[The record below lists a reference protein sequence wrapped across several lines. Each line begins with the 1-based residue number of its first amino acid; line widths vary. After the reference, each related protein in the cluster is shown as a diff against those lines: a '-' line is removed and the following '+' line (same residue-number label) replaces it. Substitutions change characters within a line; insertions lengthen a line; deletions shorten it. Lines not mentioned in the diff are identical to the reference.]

1 MTRVPTISTYNNNKE
16 EHLSFTLEN
25 CNVSIANA
33 IRRVV
38 LSDINTYVFKTF
50 PHAENRANFTTNT
63 THLHNELL
71 KQRLGCIPIHHV
83 HTIEG
88 FQNDYKNYIVEV
100 DIKNESDT
108 IRYVT
113 TEDFKVKRAKNLE
126 KTGGSHD
133 DDDVV
138 YEYLSESTVRRI
150 FPPDSVSGEYIE
162 FARLLP
168 KLSSNVPCGEALA
181 FTCTIEIS
189 NAKFDGM
196 YNVAHTCSYSCT
208 PDENEIEKQWKAK
221 ERGLREGFESGSGS
235 ASAHAS
241 ANGSSVAEQL
251 ASAKKNWELLDAQR
265 ISVSDSFDFVIET
278 VGVYTNVQLVT
289 KSCDIMIKKCEKLLA
304 DMEHSSSNS
313 NSNSNSSSTTN
324 AGTESKIGIKNIIEP
339 ANELTTMKNAFCIN
353 LIGEDY
359 TLGKVIEYLLFSNYY
374 DKPDGIA
381 SFCGFK
387 KPHPH
392 ALDSFILVAF
402 KEETELSKVQEY
414 VSKVVSECISIF
426 KSLFESFNDFN
437 SKKK

>member
-1 MTRVPTISTYNNNKE
+1 MTRNPIISTYNNNKDE
-16 EHLSFTLEN
+16 QLTFTLEN

-33 IRRVV
+33 VRRII

-50 PHAENRANFTTNT
+50 PHAENRANFTVNT
-63 THLHNELL
+63 TRLHNELL

-88 FQNDYKNYIVEV
+88 FQNDYKNYVVEV
-100 DIKNESDT
+100 DVKNESDT

-113 TEDFKVKRAKNLE
+113 TEDFKVKRAKNIE
-126 KTGGSHD
+126 KSGGGGSHD

-138 YEYLSESTVRRI
+138 YEYLSESTVRKI

-208 PDENEIEKQWKAK
+208 PDEKEIEKQWKAK
-221 ERGLREGFESGSGS
+221 EKGVRESFESGSS

-241 ANGSSVAEQL
+241 GSTVAEEL
-251 ASAKKNWELLDAQR
+251 ASAKKNWELLEARR
-265 ISVSDSFDFVIET
+265 IFVADSFDFVIET

-304 DMEHSSSNS
+304 DMEHSSSS
-313 NSNSNSSSTTN
+313 
-324 AGTESKIGIKNIIEP
+324 ESGGIKNIIEP
-339 ANELTTMKNAFCIN
+339 TNELTTMRNAFCVN
-353 LIGEDY
+353 FIGEDY
-359 TLGKVIEYLLFSNYY
+359 TLGKVIEFLLFSNYY
-374 DKPDGIA
+374 DKSDGVA

-392 ALDSFILVAF
+392 SLDSFIIVAF

>member
-1 MTRVPTISTYNNNKE
+1 MSRVPTISTYNNNKE
-16 EHLSFTLEN
+16 EQLTFTLEN

-33 IRRVV
+33 IRRIV

-50 PHAENRANFTTNT
+50 PHAENRANFTVNT
-63 THLHNELL
+63 TRLHNELL

-88 FQNDYKNYIVEV
+88 FQNDYKNYVVEV
-100 DIKNESDT
+100 DVRNESDT
-108 IRYVT
+108 IRYIT
-113 TEDFKVKRAKNLE
+113 TEDFKVKRAKNIE
-126 KTGGSHD
+126 KSGGSHD

-138 YEYLSESTVRRI
+138 YEYLPESTVRKI

-196 YNVAHTCSYSCT
+196 YNVAHTCAYNCT
-208 PDENEIEKQWKAK
+208 PDEKEIEKQWTVK
-221 ERGLREGFESGSGS
+221 EKGLREGFESGS

-241 ANGSSVAEQL
+241 GSTLTEQL
-251 ASAKKNWELLDAQR
+251 ASAKKNWELLEAQR
-265 ISVSDSFDFVIET
+265 IFFSDSFDFVIET

-304 DMEHSSSNS
+304 DMEHSSS
-313 NSNSNSSSTTN
+313 SSTSDG
-324 AGTESKIGIKNIIEP
+324 GTESKIGIKNIIEP
-339 ANELTTMKNAFCIN
+339 ANEITTMKNAFCIN

-359 TLGKVIEYLLFSNYY
+359 TLGKAIEFLLFSNYY
-374 DKPDGIA
+374 DKPDGIV

-392 ALDSFILVAF
+392 ALDGFILVAF
-402 KEETELSKVQEY
+402 KEETDFSKVQEY

-426 KSLFESFNDFN
+426 KSLFESFNDLN

>member
-1 MTRVPTISTYNNNKE
+1 MTRTPVISTYNNNKE
-16 EHLSFTLEN
+16 EQLTFTMEN

-33 IRRVV
+33 IRRIV

-50 PHAENRANFTTNT
+50 PHAENRANITVNT
-63 THLHNELL
+63 TRLHNELL

-88 FQNDYKNYIVEV
+88 FQNDYKNYLVEV
-100 DIKNESDT
+100 DVKNESDT

-113 TEDFKVKRAKNLE
+113 TEDFKVKRAKNFE
-126 KTGGSHD
+126 NSGGSHD

-138 YEYLSESTVRRI
+138 YEYLSESTVRKI
-150 FPPDSVSGEYIE
+150 FPPDSISGEYIE

-168 KLSSNVPCGEALA
+168 KLSSNVPFGEALA

-208 PDENEIEKQWKAK
+208 PDEKEIEKQWKAK
-221 ERGLREGFESGSGS
+221 EKGVREGFESGSGS
-235 ASAHAS
+235 VSAHAS
-241 ANGSSVAEQL
+241 TVTEQL
-251 ASAKKNWELLDAQR
+251 ASAKKNWELLEAQR

-289 KSCDIMIKKCEKLLA
+289 KSCDIMIKKCEKLLT
-304 DMEHSSSNS
+304 DVEHSSS
-313 NSNSNSSSTTN
+313 SSS
-324 AGTESKIGIKNIIEP
+324 ADGGTESKIGMKNIIEP
-339 ANELTTMKNAFCIN
+339 ANELTTMKNAFCVN
-353 LIGEDY
+353 LIGEDF

-387 KPHPH
+387 KSHPH
-392 ALDSFILVAF
+392 ALDSFILIAF

>member
-1 MTRVPTISTYNNNKE
+1 V
-16 EHLSFTLEN
+16 
-25 CNVSIANA
+25 
-33 IRRVV
+33 
-38 LSDINTYVFKTF
+38 
-50 PHAENRANFTTNT
+50 NT
-63 THLHNELL
+63 TRLHNEIL

-83 HTIEG
+83 HTMDG
-88 FQNDYKNYIVEV
+88 FQNDYKNYVVEV
-100 DIKNESDT
+100 DVKNESDT

-138 YEYLSESTVRRI
+138 YEYLPESTVRKI
-150 FPPDSVSGEYIE
+150 FPPDSISGEYIE

-189 NAKFDGM
+189 NAKYDGM

-208 PDENEIEKQWKAK
+208 QDEKEIEKQWKAK
-221 ERGLREGFESGSGS
+221 EKSLREGFESGSVS
-235 ASAHAS
+235 ASA
-241 ANGSSVAEQL
+241 SSVAEQL
-251 ASAKKNWELLDAQR
+251 ASAKKNWELLEAQR
-265 ISVSDSFDFVIET
+265 TFVPDSFDFVIET
-278 VGVYTNVQLVT
+278 VGVYTNIQLVT

-304 DMEHSSSNS
+304 DMEHSSSNEGGGSS
-313 NSNSNSSSTTN
+313 NDSVS
-324 AGTESKIGIKNIIEP
+324 IIEP
-339 ANELTTMKNAFCIN
+339 ANELTTMKNAFRIN

-359 TLGKVIEYLLFSNYY
+359 TLGKVIEFLLFSNYY
-374 DKPDGIA
+374 DKPDGIV

-392 ALDSFILVAF
+392 ALDSFILLAF
-402 KEETELSKVQEY
+402 KEETELSKVQEC

>member
-1 MTRVPTISTYNNNKE
+1 MSRVPTISTYNNNKE
-16 EHLSFTLEN
+16 EQLTFTLEN

-33 IRRVV
+33 IRRIV

-50 PHAENRANFTTNT
+50 PHAENRANFTVNT
-63 THLHNELL
+63 TRLHNELL

-88 FQNDYKNYIVEV
+88 FQNDYKNYVVEV
-100 DIKNESDT
+100 DVKNESDT

-113 TEDFKVKRAKNLE
+113 TEDFKVKRAKNIE
-126 KTGGSHD
+126 KSGGSHD

-138 YEYLSESTVRRI
+138 YEYLPESTVRKI

-196 YNVAHTCSYSCT
+196 YNVAHTCAYNCT
-208 PDENEIEKQWKAK
+208 PDEKEIEKQWKVK
-221 ERGLREGFESGSGS
+221 EKGLREGFESGS

-241 ANGSSVAEQL
+241 GSTLTEQL
-251 ASAKKNWELLDAQR
+251 ASAKKNWELLEAQR
-265 ISVSDSFDFVIET
+265 IFVKDSFDFVIET
-278 VGVYTNVQLVT
+278 VGVYTNAQLVT

-304 DMEHSSSNS
+304 DMEHSSSS
-313 NSNSNSSSTTN
+313 ESG
-324 AGTESKIGIKNIIEP
+324 GTESKIGIKNIIEP
-339 ANELTTMKNAFCIN
+339 ANEITTMKNAFCIN

-359 TLGKVIEYLLFSNYY
+359 TLGKAIEFLLFSNYY
-374 DKPDGIA
+374 DKPDGIV

-392 ALDSFILVAF
+392 ALDSFIIVAF
-402 KEETELSKVQEY
+402 KEEIDFSRVQEH

-426 KSLFESFNDFN
+426 KSLFESFNDFS

>member
-1 MTRVPTISTYNNNKE
+1 MTRTPVISTYNNNKTE
-16 EHLSFTLEN
+16 QLTFTLEN
-25 CNVSIANA
+25 CNVSLANA
-33 IRRVV
+33 IRRII

-50 PHAENRANFTTNT
+50 PHGENRANFTVNT
-63 THLHNELL
+63 TRLHNELL

-88 FQNDYKNYIVEV
+88 FQNDYKNYVVEV
-100 DIKNESDT
+100 DVKNESDT

-126 KTGGSHD
+126 KSGGSHD
-133 DDDVV
+133 DDDIV
-138 YEYLSESTVRRI
+138 YEYLPESTVRKI
-150 FPPDSVSGEYIE
+150 FPPDSISGEYIE

-168 KLSSNVPCGEALA
+168 KLSSNVPFGEALA

-189 NAKFDGM
+189 NAKDDGM

-208 PDENEIEKQWKAK
+208 PDEKEIEKQWKAK
-221 ERGLREGFESGSGS
+221 EKSLREGFESGSVS
-235 ASAHAS
+235 ASA
-241 ANGSSVAEQL
+241 SSVAEQL
-251 ASAKKNWELLDAQR
+251 ASAKKNWELLEAQR
-265 ISVSDSFDFVIET
+265 TFVPNSFDFVVET

-304 DMEHSSSNS
+304 DMEHSTSSESGGS
-313 NSNSNSSSTTN
+313 NNDSVS
-324 AGTESKIGIKNIIEP
+324 IIER
-339 ANELTTMKNAFCIN
+339 ANELTTMKNAFRIN
-353 LIGEDY
+353 LMGEDY
-359 TLGKVIEYLLFSNYY
+359 TLGKVVEFLLFSNYY
-374 DKPDGIA
+374 DKPDGIV

-392 ALDSFILVAF
+392 ALDSFILLAF
-402 KEETELSKVQEY
+402 KEETEFSKVQEC

>member
-1 MTRVPTISTYNNNKE
+1 MSRVPTISTYNNNKE
-16 EHLSFTLEN
+16 EQLTFTLEN

-33 IRRVV
+33 IRRIV

-50 PHAENRANFTTNT
+50 PHAENRANFTVNT
-63 THLHNELL
+63 TRLHNELL

-88 FQNDYKNYIVEV
+88 FQHDYKNYVVEV
-100 DIKNESDT
+100 DVKNESDT

-113 TEDFKVKRAKNLE
+113 TEDFKVKRAKNIE
-126 KTGGSHD
+126 KSGGSHD

-138 YEYLSESTVRRI
+138 YEYLPESTVRKI

-196 YNVAHTCSYSCT
+196 YNVAHTCAYNCT
-208 PDENEIEKQWKAK
+208 PDEKEIEKQWKVK
-221 ERGLREGFESGSGS
+221 EKGLREGFESGS

-241 ANGSSVAEQL
+241 GSTLTEQL
-251 ASAKKNWELLDAQR
+251 ASAKKNWELLEAQR
-265 ISVSDSFDFVIET
+265 IFVKDSFDFVIET

-304 DMEHSSSNS
+304 DMEHSSSS
-313 NSNSNSSSTTN
+313 ESG
-324 AGTESKIGIKNIIEP
+324 GTESKIGIKNIIEP
-339 ANELTTMKNAFCIN
+339 ANEITTMKNAFCIN

-359 TLGKVIEYLLFSNYY
+359 TLGKAIEFLLFSNYY
-374 DKPDGIA
+374 DKPDGIV

-392 ALDSFILVAF
+392 ALDSFIIVAF
-402 KEETELSKVQEY
+402 KEEIDFSRVQEH

-426 KSLFESFNDFN
+426 KSLFESFNDFS